1 MNILLGKFGE
11 IVVQSTVGMDKKD
24 VFSMADESSML
35 ANLDETYVLLN
46 DSTSTINIDQQL
58 PTENTALVRSTAYL
72 CIEDELN
79 IDRSLGKKMNDT
91 FDGRDNGW
99 ILFLHGLLH
108 LYLLYTS
115 LFIYWLFI
123 VISYVSCPLPDNV
136 MKSSLNGSTSWRE
149 CDVRSTLCMISLST
163 SFIIQVLVVAM
174 RVPYTEE
181 YKKDVLFNDGGKRY
195 DLIDMLKIYK
205 FKGVLDKHMMMNFLK
220 TYVLTFL
227 ITVILNV
234 STISRGITAWNVP
247 DIFCF
252 LIGWFFILM
261 FVDFNVNT
269 IMLRDALLK
278 GTHIMGFNSIKRQ
291 TLKMIMNRFITTV
304 STSTGEKKTSFNLQC
319 LRCLQLRKRL
329 LMDSMKISYLESI
342 VTVILSYYYVLSK
355 LPFNAFSLS
364 VLNLSMIGMICT
376 TIASIH
382 HNRCV
387 NKVED
392 VIRAIREAQIKGTF
406 QKYGTITDVDLEALH
421 KNSPLLLDGEMTQLR
436 VTLFGIPVSDAFFL
450 NIIIIVFTSVARMV
464 FPSVVT

>member
-1 MNILLGKFGE
+1 MKLLSE
-11 IVVQSTVGMDKKD
+11 VGMDKEG
-24 VFSMADESSML
+24 VFSIADESSIL

-46 DSTSTINIDQQL
+46 DSTSTINMDQPE
-58 PTENTALVRSTAYL
+58 PTENTALLRSTAYL
-72 CIEDELN
+72 CIEDELAM
-79 IDRSLGKKMNDT
+79 DRSLGRQMDDT
-91 FDGRDNGW
+91 FDDGNNGW
-99 ILFLHGLLH
+99 ILFFHGLLH

-123 VISYVSCPLPDNV
+123 AISYVSCPLPDNV
-136 MKSSLNGSTSWRE
+136 MKSSSNGSTSLRE

-181 YKKDVLFNDGGKRY
+181 YKKDALFDDSGKRY
-195 DLIDMLKIYK
+195 DLIDMLNIYK
-205 FKGVLDKHMMMNFLK
+205 FKGALDKHMMMNFSK

-227 ITVILNV
+227 ITVLLNV
-234 STISRGITAWNVP
+234 STIARGITAWNVP
-247 DIFCF
+247 DVFCF

-261 FVDFNVNT
+261 YVDFNVNT
-269 IMLRDALLK
+269 IMLRDVLLK

-291 TLKMIMNRFITTV
+291 TLKMIMNRFKSTV
-304 STSTGEKKTSFNLQC
+304 SSSTGEKKPSSFNLQC

-406 QKYGTITDVDLEALH
+406 QKYGTITEVDLEALR
-421 KNSPLLLDGEMTQLR
+421 KNSPLVLDGEMTQLR

-464 FPSVVT
+464 FPPVVT

>member
-1 MNILLGKFGE
+1 
-11 IVVQSTVGMDKKD
+11 MDKEA
-24 VFSMADESSML
+24 VFSMANESSIL
-35 ANLDETYVLLN
+35 GNLDETFILLN
-46 DSTSTINIDQQL
+46 DFTSTINMDQQL
-58 PTENTALVRSTAYL
+58 PTENAALVRSTNYF
-72 CIEDELN
+72 CIEDELVK
-79 IDRSLGKKMNDT
+79 DRSLGIVVEDT
-91 FDGRDNGW
+91 FDYGDNES
-99 ILFLHGLLH
+99 ILFFHGLLH
-108 LYLLYTS
+108 LYLLYIS

-123 VISYVSCPLPDNV
+123 VISYISCPLPDNV
-136 MKSSLNGSTSWRE
+136 IKSSSNGSTSWRE

-181 YKKDVLFNDGGKRY
+181 YKKDALFDDGGKRY

-205 FKGVLDKHMMMNFLK
+205 FKGALDKHMMMNFSK

-247 DIFCF
+247 DVFCF

-261 FVDFNVNT
+261 YVDFNVNT

-278 GTHIMGFNSIKRQ
+278 GTHIMGFNSIKRR
-291 TLKMIMNRFITTV
+291 TLKMIMNRFK
-304 STSTGEKKTSFNLQC
+304 STLKTSFNLQC

-392 VIRAIREAQIKGTF
+392 VIRAIREAQTKGTF
-406 QKYGTITDVDLEALH
+406 QKYGTITEVDLEALL
-421 KNSPLLLDGEMTQLR
+421 KNSPLVLDGEMTQLR

-464 FPSVVT
+464 FPPVVT